1 MSHEQREVIDEIIG
15 KIRSGRMTRRTFL
28 ERAVAVGLS
37 STAAVSL
44 LEACGGTSNS
54 TGGNGQTTSVIWL
67 NGHDA
72 SGTYKALTDTF
83 NKQNN
88 GVHVTYT
95 DGPSDTGQLLTIF
108 TTMLRARSSSYDI
121 MSMDIIW
128 PPEFGANGW
137 TAPISTTQWPTSERA
152 NYLPGPIQGCT
163 YNGQLW
169 AAPLFTDAGLLY
181 YRTDLVPTPPTT
193 WADMVTMSKAVEPS
207 KVKYG
212 YLWQGA
218 QYEGLVC
225 DFVEVLYG
233 YGGNVLDPNNPKN
246 VTVNSA
252 EAQQALTEMVSWV
265 GTISPAAV
273 TTFKE
278 EDARNSWQNGDSAF
292 MRNWPYAYSLGQDP
306 ASSKIVGKYDV
317 HPLLYGG
324 SGTAGHSNIGG
335 WQLGIN
341 AYSKVPDAAW
351 TFIHYMLSSASQ
363 KFIAMNA
370 SELATLESVYSDADV
385 LAKVPFFAKMPNIL
399 KTALP
404 RPVSPFYPDV
414 SNAIQLRVHSAL
426 TKQSTVSAALS
437 ALASDLQAIV
447 SK

>member
-1 MSHEQREVIDEIIG
+1 MIPEQREAMDEIVG

-28 ERAVAVGLS
+28 ERAVAIGLS

-44 LEACGGTSNS
+44 LEACGGTTNT
-54 TGGNGQTTSVIWL
+54 TGGNGATTNVTWQSE
-67 NGHDA
+67 HDA
-72 SGTYKALTDTF
+72 SGTYQSLVDTF
-83 NKQNN
+83 NKLNN

-95 DGPSDTGQLLTIF
+95 NGPTDTGQLLTIF
-108 TTMLRARSSSYDI
+108 TTMLRARSNSYDV

-169 AAPLFTDAGLLY
+169 AAPLRTDVGLIY
-181 YRTDLVPTPPTT
+181 YRTDLIPTPPNS
-193 WADMVTMSKAVEPS
+193 WNDLVSMAKSVSPS

-233 YGGNVLDPNNPKN
+233 YGGNVLDPANPKS
-246 VTVNSA
+246 VTVNSPA
-252 EAQQALTEMVSWV
+252 AQQALAEMVSWV

-278 EDARNSWQNGDSAF
+278 EDARTSWQNGDAAF

-306 ASSKIVGKYDV
+306 TSSKIVGKYDV
-317 HPLLYGG
+317 HPMLYGG
-324 SGTAGHSNIGG
+324 SNTVGHSNIGG

-341 AYSKVPDAAW
+341 AYSKVTDAAW
-351 TFIHYMLSSASQ
+351 TFVHYMLSSAAQTSL
-363 KFIAMNA
+363 ATGA
-370 SELATLESVYSDADV
+370 STLSTLESIYTDPTV
-385 LAKVPFFAKMPNIL
+385 LAKVPFFAKVPDIV
-399 KTALP
+399 KQALP
-404 RPVSPFYPDV
+404 RPVSPFYPDI
-414 SNAIQLRVHSAL
+414 SNAIQQRIHDAL
-426 TKQSTVSAALS
+426 TKASTVPAALS
-437 ALASDLQAIV
+437 ALQSDLQAIV

>member
-1 MSHEQREVIDEIIG
+1 MVPEQREVMDEIIG

-28 ERAVAVGLS
+28 ERAVAIGLS

-44 LEACGGTSNS
+44 LEACGGTSNT
-54 TGGNGQTTSVIWL
+54 TGGNGSTTNVTWQSE
-67 NGHDA
+67 HDA
-72 SGTYKALTDTF
+72 SGTYQSLVDAF

-95 DGPSDTGQLLTIF
+95 NGPTDTGQLLTIF
-108 TTMLRARSSSYDI
+108 TTMLRARSNSYDV

-169 AAPLFTDAGLLY
+169 AAPLRTDVGLIY
-181 YRTDLVPTPPTT
+181 YRTDLVPTPPNS
-193 WADMVTMSKAVEPS
+193 WNELVTMSKSVSPS

-278 EDARNSWQNGDSAF
+278 EDARTSWQNGDSAF

-306 ASSKIVGKYDV
+306 SSSKIVGKFDV
-317 HPLLYGG
+317 HPMLYGG
-324 SGTAGHSNIGG
+324 SNTTGHSNIGG

-351 TFIHYMLSSASQ
+351 TFVHYMLGSSAQ
-363 KFIAMNA
+363 TALATGA
-370 SELATLESVYSDADV
+370 STLSTLESIYTDPTV
-385 LAKVPFFAKMPNIL
+385 LAKVPFFAKVPDIV
-399 KTALP
+399 KQALP
-404 RPVSPFYPDV
+404 RPVSPFYPDI
-414 SNAIQLRVHSAL
+414 SNAIQQRIHDAL
-426 TKQSTVSAALS
+426 TKSTTVSAALS
-437 ALASDLQAIV
+437 ALQSDLQAIV